1 MRPSQKSIPFFEQAI
16 DKDPNFALAY
26 SGLADSYAL
35 LTAYSVEPP
44 RQLMPKA
51 KRIGVLYCPAEV
63 NSVYNKKQVAA
74 AAEKLGFEV
83 ATDYRQ
89 NDDNWWVTL
98 TLPGGASITLAR
110 ASTTSHEAPKSG
122 SLGLYFSTSDIA
134 AAHKELNE
142 RGVRTGEI
150 RDNLYG
156 PGSGVKF
163 FQLQD
168 PDGNQVTF
176 AQE

>member
-1 MRPSQKSIPFFEQAI
+1 MRNSIDSKSVTVAN
-16 DKDPNFALAY
+16 K
-26 SGLADSYAL
+26 
-35 LTAYSVEPP
+35 LTMVSVVVSDMK
-44 RQLMPKA
+44 RA
-51 KRIGVLYCPAEV
+51 KEFY
-63 NSVYNKKQVAA
+63 
-74 AAEKLGFEV
+74 AEKLGLEV

-98 TLPGGASITLAR
+98 TLPGGGASMTLAR
-110 ASTTSHEAPKSG
+110 SSTTSNEPPKPG
-122 SLGLYFSTSDIA
+122 TLGFYLSTSDIV

-142 RGVRTGEI
+142 KGVKPSEI
-150 RDNLYG
+150 QDNLYG

>member
-1 MRPSQKSIPFFEQAI
+1 MQVVNKLTMVSVVVSDMR
-16 DKDPNFALAY
+16 
-26 SGLADSYAL
+26 
-35 LTAYSVEPP
+35 
-44 RQLMPKA
+44 KA
-51 KRIGVLYCPAEV
+51 KEFYT
-63 NSVYNKKQVAA
+63 
-74 AAEKLGFEV
+74 EKLGLEV

-98 TLPGGASITLAR
+98 TFPGGGASITLAR
-110 ASTTSHEAPKSG
+110 SSTTDNEPPKPD
-122 SLGLYFSTSDIA
+122 SLSFYFSTSDIA

-142 RGVRTGEI
+142 KGVKTSEVQ
-150 RDNLYG
+150 DDLYG

-163 FQLQD
+163 FQLKD

>member
-1 MRPSQKSIPFFEQAI
+1 MQVVNKLSMVSILVS
-16 DKDPNFALAY
+16 DMK
-26 SGLADSYAL
+26 
-35 LTAYSVEPP
+35 
-44 RQLMPKA
+44 KA
-51 KRIGVLYCPAEV
+51 KEFY
-63 NSVYNKKQVAA
+63 
-74 AAEKLGFEV
+74 AEKLGLEV

-98 TLPGGASITLAR
+98 TLPGGGASITLAR
-110 ASTTSHEAPKSG
+110 SSTTSNEPPKPG
-122 SLGLYFSTSDIA
+122 TLGFYLSTSDIA
-134 AAHKELNE
+134 AAYKELNE
-142 RGVRTGEI
+142 KGVKTGEV

-163 FQLQD
+163 LQFQD

>member
-1 MRPSQKSIPFFEQAI
+1 MINKLSMVSILVS
-16 DKDPNFALAY
+16 DMK
-26 SGLADSYAL
+26 
-35 LTAYSVEPP
+35 
-44 RQLMPKA
+44 KA
-51 KRIGVLYCPAEV
+51 KEFY
-63 NSVYNKKQVAA
+63 
-74 AAEKLGFEV
+74 AEKLGLEV

-98 TLPGGASITLAR
+98 TFPGGGASITLAR
-110 ASTTSHEAPKSG
+110 SSTTDNEPPKPD
-122 SLGLYFSTSDIA
+122 SLSFYFSTSDIA

-142 RGVRTGEI
+142 KGVKTSEVQ
-150 RDNLYG
+150 DDLYG

-163 FQLQD
+163 FQLKD

>member
-1 MRPSQKSIPFFEQAI
+1 MKKSIDSQSVIVAN
-16 DKDPNFALAY
+16 KLAMI
-26 SGLADSYAL
+26 
-35 LTAYSVEPP
+35 SVVVSD
-44 RQLMPKA
+44 MKKA
-51 KRIGVLYCPAEV
+51 KEFY
-63 NSVYNKKQVAA
+63 
-74 AAEKLGFEV
+74 AEKLGLEV

-98 TLPGGASITLAR
+98 TLPGGGASLTLAR
-110 ASTTSHEAPKSG
+110 SSTTSNEPPKPGTISF
-122 SLGLYFSTSDIA
+122 YFSTSDIA

-142 RGVRTGEI
+142 KGAETGEI

-163 FQLQD
+163 FQIKD

>member
-1 MRPSQKSIPFFEQAI
+1 MSMQIANKC
-16 DKDPNFALAY
+16 
-26 SGLADSYAL
+26 
-35 LTAYSVEPP
+35 TMVSVVVSD
-44 RQLMPKA
+44 MKKA
-51 KRIGVLYCPAEV
+51 KEFY
-63 NSVYNKKQVAA
+63 
-74 AAEKLGFEV
+74 AEKLGLEV

-98 TLPGGASITLAR
+98 TLPGGGASITLAR
-110 ASTTSHEAPKSG
+110 SSTTSNEPPEPG
-122 SLGLYFSTSDIA
+122 TLGFYLSTSDIA

-142 RGVRTGEI
+142 KGVQPSEV

-163 FQLQD
+163 FQLKD
-168 PDGNQVTF
+168 PDGNQLTF

>member
-1 MRPSQKSIPFFEQAI
+1 MKKMTVAN
-16 DKDPNFALAY
+16 K
-26 SGLADSYAL
+26 
-35 LTAYSVEPP
+35 LTMVSVVVSD
-44 RQLMPKA
+44 MKKA
-51 KRIGVLYCPAEV
+51 KEFY
-63 NSVYNKKQVAA
+63 
-74 AAEKLGFEV
+74 AEKLGLEV

-98 TLPGGASITLAR
+98 TFPGGGASITLAR
-110 ASTTSHEAPKSG
+110 SSTTINEPPKPDTMSF
-122 SLGLYFSTSDIA
+122 YFSTSDIA

-142 RGVRTGEI
+142 KGVKTSEVRN
-150 RDNLYG
+150 DLYG

-163 FQLQD
+163 FQLKD

>member
-1 MRPSQKSIPFFEQAI
+1 MRKMTVVNKLSMV
-16 DKDPNFALAY
+16 
-26 SGLADSYAL
+26 
-35 LTAYSVEPP
+35 SVVVSDMK
-44 RQLMPKA
+44 RA
-51 KRIGVLYCPAEV
+51 KEFY
-63 NSVYNKKQVAA
+63 
-74 AAEKLGFEV
+74 AEKLGLEV

-89 NDDNWWVTL
+89 NDDNWWVTF
-98 TLPGGASITLAR
+98 TLPGGGPSITLAR
-110 ASTTSHEAPKSG
+110 SSTTSNEPPKPG
-122 SLGLYFSTSDIA
+122 TLGFYLSTSDIA

-142 RGVRTGEI
+142 KGVKPSEI
-150 RDNLYG
+150 QDNLYG

>member
-1 MRPSQKSIPFFEQAI
+1 MRNTI
-16 DKDPNFALAY
+16 DPESVTVANK
-26 SGLADSYAL
+26 
-35 LTAYSVEPP
+35 LTMVSVVVSD
-44 RQLMPKA
+44 MKTA
-51 KRIGVLYCPAEV
+51 KEFY
-63 NSVYNKKQVAA
+63 
-74 AAEKLGFEV
+74 AEKLGLGV

-98 TLPGGASITLAR
+98 ILPGGGASLTLAR
-110 ASTTSHEAPKSG
+110 SSTTSNQPPKPG
-122 SLGLYFSTSDIA
+122 TLGFYLSTSDIA

-142 RGVRTGEI
+142 KGVKPSEI
-150 RDNLYG
+150 QDNLYG

>member
-1 MRPSQKSIPFFEQAI
+1 MRKII
-16 DKDPNFALAY
+16 DSESVTVVNK
-26 SGLADSYAL
+26 
-35 LTAYSVEPP
+35 LTMVSVVVSDMK
-44 RQLMPKA
+44 RA
-51 KRIGVLYCPAEV
+51 KEFY
-63 NSVYNKKQVAA
+63 
-74 AAEKLGFEV
+74 AEKLGLEV

-98 TLPGGASITLAR
+98 TLPSGGASITLAR
-110 ASTTSHEAPKSG
+110 SSTTSNEPPKPG
-122 SLGLYFSTSDIA
+122 TMGFYLSTSDIA

-142 RGVRTGEI
+142 KGVKTSEI
-150 RDNLYG
+150 QDNLYG

-163 FQLQD
+163 FQLKD

>member
-1 MRPSQKSIPFFEQAI
+1 MKKII
-16 DKDPNFALAY
+16 D
-26 SGLADSYAL
+26 SE
-35 LTAYSVEPP
+35 SVEVANK
-44 RQLMPKA
+44 LTM
-51 KRIGVLYCPAEV
+51 I
-63 NSVYNKKQVAA
+63 SVVVSDMKKSKEFY
-74 AAEKLGFEV
+74 AEKLGFEI

-98 TLPGGASITLAR
+98 TLPGGGTTITLAR
-110 ASTTSHEAPKSG
+110 SSASINEPPKPG
-122 SLGLYFSTSDIA
+122 ILGFYFSTSDIA
-134 AAHKELNE
+134 ATHKVLNE
-142 RGVRTGEI
+142 KGVETDEI

-163 FQLQD
+163 IQFKD